1 MRAVFLVVLTA
12 AGWAQTVPVSNQAQ
26 PAAGS
31 QNNAV
36 IAKEP
41 GGPQSSAAPLPGTKA
56 PGSPSAS
63 SAPVKA
69 AIDPQLAM
77 AAAQAAMAASIEL
90 QRTAVLKQ
98 VGALG
103 GKAPP
108 ASGTFFTVP
117 WMDNA
122 AQFIAP
128 IGAPVNVPPCD
139 PLPND
144 KLDPLIEQNA
154 QRESVRADLIR
165 AVISEESGR
174 RPCAISPKGAQ
185 GLMQLMPSVIEQFGV
200 RDAFDP
206 AQNVEAGTKLLKQ
219 LLAKYNGDLRLA
231 LSAYNAGPD
240 RVDKEGGVPPIPETT
255 NYVTDILS
263 KLPNF

>member
-1 MRAVFLVVLTA
+1 
-12 AGWAQTVPVSNQAQ
+12 
-26 PAAGS
+26 
-31 QNNAV
+31 
-36 IAKEP
+36 
-41 GGPQSSAAPLPGTKA
+41 
-56 PGSPSAS
+56 
-63 SAPVKA
+63 
-69 AIDPQLAM
+69 
-77 AAAQAAMAASIEL
+77 MAASL
-90 QRTAVLKQ
+90 QQQRAAVLKQ
-98 VGALG
+98 VAAVS
-103 GKAPP
+103 GKAAPES
-108 ASGTFFTVP
+108 ASFFTVP
-117 WMDNA
+117 WIDSP

-128 IGAPVNVPPCD
+128 IGVPVNVPPCD

-144 KLDPLIEQNA
+144 KLDPVIEQNA

-185 GLMQLMPSVIEQFGV
+185 GLMQLMPSVIQQFGV
-200 RDAFDP
+200 RDPFDP
-206 AQNVEAGTKLLKQ
+206 GQNVEAGTKLLKQ

-240 RVDKEGGVPPIPETT
+240 RVDKEGGVPQIPETT